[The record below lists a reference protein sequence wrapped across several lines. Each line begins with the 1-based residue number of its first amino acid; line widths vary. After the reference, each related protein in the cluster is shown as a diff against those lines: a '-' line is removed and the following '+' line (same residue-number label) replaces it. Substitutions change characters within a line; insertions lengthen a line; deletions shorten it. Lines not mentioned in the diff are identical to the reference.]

1 VLQTLNQGITT
12 FKGCYTHLTFHSTLD
27 ASEDETVISVS
38 GYSKSYSIAD
48 CKINIKDSMDNLK
61 SVAWNSCWKDLWPQA
76 FNDVQDSPTSGTKY
90 GTFLFQDFKFLV
102 RIAIFREG

>member
-1 VLQTLNQGITT
+1 
-12 FKGCYTHLTFHSTLD
+12 
-27 ASEDETVISVS
+27 
-38 GYSKSYSIAD
+38 
-48 CKINIKDSMDNLK
+48 MDNLK